1 MISRL
6 ACRRT
11 AIVALCSA
19 SKRCITSSAVRMQQQ
34 QQFGAAANSM
44 RQTTGGFR
52 SFGQP
57 MESIE
62 EGTELDGSPI
72 EQPSTMPASRFVR
85 PYGATAATAG
95 THSSRYVAGSTS
107 TDKPA
112 INPFPEELSQDYA
125 SPTLFAGASEAP
137 LPKEVTDILQA
148 DLAPEEVEIKPDGA
162 LYLPESRYRRV
173 LGKAFGAGGW
183 CLVPRGAHSLNGGVL
198 SREYALYCGGRFI
211 SQARG
216 HAAIQAFS
224 NPAMASEVVRSNA
237 LMRVCKDLGLGNEL
251 WDPAYCNSWRATYAI
266 RRTDSSGKMR
276 WSKKETQ

>member
-6 ACRRT
+6 ACHRILAVT
-11 AIVALCSA
+11 LS
-19 SKRCITSSAVRMQQQ
+19 SNKRCITNSATRMQQQ
-34 QQFGAAANSM
+34 YGAASNPM
-44 RQTTGGFR
+44 RQATGGFR
-52 SFGQP
+52 PFGQP
-57 MESIE
+57 MESVE
-62 EGTELDGSPI
+62 EGTELEGGST
-72 EQPSTMPASRFVR
+72 EQSPAMSTSRFAR
-85 PYGATAATAG
+85 PYGATAPTPSAN
-95 THSSRYVAGSTS
+95 SRYVAGPAS
-107 TDKPA
+107 TDRPA
-112 INPFPEELSQDYA
+112 INPFPEELNQDYA
-125 SPTLFAGASEAP
+125 SSTLFAGASEVP
-137 LPKEVTDILQA
+137 LPKEVTEVLQA
-148 DLAPEEVEIKPDGA
+148 DLSPEEVEVKPDGA

-251 WDPAYCNSWRATYAI
+251 WDPTYCNSWRATYAI
-266 RRTDSSGKMR
+266 RRTDANGKVR
-276 WSKKETQ
+276 WSKKETL